1 MSWFISTKVNLV
13 LILALL
19 RRDQVNLL
27 VYGLDLPYFKKRQK
41 NNNFD
46 QLAFSILLFS
56 AF

>member
-46 QLAFSILLFS
+46 QLAFSVLLFS